1 LELVD
6 QARIHGLQTLGMAGH
21 VASQEAQ
28 ELAEYWVVCLK
39 AFEAW
44 RARQHDF
51 AAGADAVADLV
62 ALAEPQGAP
71 IGTSTVT
78 PCRRGATYS
87 CAPYSRIRTSC
98 CHVADRGH
106 CPLGDV
112 GLRPRPGIAK
122 QQAAGSRPCT
132 IRAHLDKTNPPGHL
146 YRPEPL

>member
-1 LELVD
+1 
-6 QARIHGLQTLGMAGH
+6 MAGH

-62 ALAEPQGAP
+62 AFAEPQGAP
-71 IGTSTVT
+71 TGTSTVT

-106 CPLGDV
+106 CLLGDV

-122 QQAAGSRPCT
+122 QQAADPAPSGRTWTRPTLLAICIVQNPYRK
-132 IRAHLDKTNPPGHL
+132 IRPSNPECFRL
-146 YRPEPL
+146 A